1 MISRLTAFA
10 AVFAVFAAASMT
22 YAAAPH
28 HAALIAPV
36 AAAKQVRIVQLQP
49 VLVTAKRLP
58 QAPV

>member
-1 MISRLTAFA
+1 MISRLTTFA

-28 HAALIAPV
+28 QAALTAPV
-36 AAAKQVRIVQLQP
+36 ATAKQVRTVQLQP
-49 VLVTAKRLP
+49 VVVTAKRLQ